1 MLMKK
6 CFYQLNLTR
15 CRGFRHAKRAGAI
28 LVAALL
34 LPWTGL
40 AADPA
45 KVTTRTGREFSFTL
59 ASNPTTGYQWQLAK
73 PVEGSCVALVTNEFV
88 RPKSKLV
95 GAPGKEVWR
104 FKAIRPG
111 ETTIELEYAR
121 SWDKGVPPVQKTN
134 FVVVVR
140 GSKGGK

>member
-1 MLMKK
+1 MTRN
-6 CFYQLNLTR
+6 FHQLNLTR
-15 CRGFRHAKRAGAI
+15 CRGCRPAKRAGAI
-28 LVAALL
+28 LAAALL
-34 LPWTGL
+34 LPWLGL

-45 KVTTRTGREFSFTL
+45 KVTTRPGREFRFTL

-73 PVEGSCVALVTNEFV
+73 PVAGSCVSLVTNEFV
-88 RPKSKLV
+88 RPKSNLA

-111 ETTIELEYAR
+111 EATIELEYAR
-121 SWDKGVPPVQKTN
+121 SWEKGVPPVQKTN

-140 GSKGGK
+140 GAKAAK